1 MSKGGLPMRK
11 SAGFALVLSVATLLG
26 CSSTVLVQVP
36 PRMEL
41 RSYGTLGIV
50 EFASSAGPALG
61 ARATREFQ
69 AHIHAAQP
77 GTGIVELGTREALL
91 AAVGSR
97 ELDAEALR
105 RIGEKHGVRA
115 IFLGDVI
122 YSEPKTDVRVTDIN
136 KLEGGVRTEV
146 RGDISGRLV
155 ETRNGASVWSSSAWA
170 RRQVGRLNVSAER
183 GVSGTMRGADPRE
196 EMVPALVYHLTE
208 DFRPSTVRQK
218 K

>member
-1 MSKGGLPMRK
+1 MRK
-11 SAGFALVLSVATLLG
+11 SAGFALVLSVAALLG
-26 CSSTVLVQVP
+26 CSSTVLVPVP

-41 RSYGTLGIV
+41 KSYGTLGIV

-69 AHIHAAQP
+69 AHLHAAQP
-77 GTGIVELGTREALL
+77 GTGILELGTREALL

-115 IFLGDVI
+115 IFLGDLI
-122 YSEPKTDVRVTDIN
+122 YSEPKTDVHVTDIN
-136 KLEGGVRTEV
+136 KLAGGVRTEV
-146 RGDISGRLV
+146 RGDISSRLV
-155 ETRNGASVWSSSAWA
+155 ETRTGASVWSSSAWS

-183 GVSGTMRGADPRE
+183 GVSGAMRSADPRE
-196 EMVPALVYHLTE
+196 EMVPALIYHLTE
-208 DFRPSTVRQK
+208 DFRPSAVRQK

>member
-1 MSKGGLPMRK
+1 MRK
-11 SAGFALVLSVATLLG
+11 SAGFALLLSVAALLG
-26 CSSTVLVQVP
+26 CSSTVLVPVP

-41 RSYGTLGIV
+41 KSYGTLGIV

-77 GTGIVELGTREALL
+77 GTGILELGTREALL

-105 RIGEKHGVRA
+105 RIGEKHGVGA
-115 IFLGDVI
+115 IFLGDLI
-122 YSEPKTDVRVTDIN
+122 YSEPKTDVHVTDIN

-146 RGDISGRLV
+146 RGDISSRLV
-155 ETRNGASVWSSSAWA
+155 ETRTGASVWSSSAWA

-183 GVSGTMRGADPRE
+183 GVSGAMRSSDPRE
-196 EMVPALVYHLTE
+196 EMVPALMYHLTE
-208 DFRPSTVRQK
+208 DFRPSAVRQK

>member
-1 MSKGGLPMRK
+1 MRK
-11 SAGFALVLSVATLLG
+11 SAGFALVLSVAALLG
-26 CSSTVLVQVP
+26 CSSTVLVPVP

-41 RSYGTLGIV
+41 KSYGTLGIV

-61 ARATREFQ
+61 ARATRELQ
-69 AHIHAAQP
+69 AHLHAAQP
-77 GTGIVELGTREALL
+77 GTGILELGTREALL

-115 IFLGDVI
+115 IFLGDLI
-122 YSEPKTDVRVTDIN
+122 YSEPKTDVHVTDIN

-146 RGDISGRLV
+146 RGDISSRLV
-155 ETRNGASVWSSSAWA
+155 ETRTGASVWSSSAWA

-183 GVSGTMRGADPRE
+183 GVSGAMRSSDPRE
-196 EMVPALVYHLTE
+196 EMVPALMYHLTE
-208 DFRPSTVRQK
+208 DFRPSAVRQK

>member
-1 MSKGGLPMRK
+1 MRK

-97 ELDAEALR
+97 ELDAEAVLTASLDLAAIRAQRSSWGLFRDR
-105 RIGEKHGVRA
+105 RPD
-115 IFLGDVI
+115 L
-122 YSEPKTDVRVTDIN
+122 YEPLLTLD
-136 KLEGGVRTEV
+136 G
-146 RGDISGRLV
+146 
-155 ETRNGASVWSSSAWA
+155 ETR
-170 RRQVGRLNVSAER
+170 
-183 GVSGTMRGADPRE
+183 
-196 EMVPALVYHLTE
+196 
-208 DFRPSTVRQK
+208 
-218 K
+218 